1 MDDWSHPVKPVSR
14 SNERGSAADRDPIGP
29 LRVVGLISL
38 AVLELAWLAWFLIV
52 PLPNATNTAGPNE
65 VAMRRAWLV
74 LKAIP
79 HVVPDT
85 SFGESILGQGI
96 HEISHF
102 ENLPQ
107 RLPIVLTAL
116 LIAAA
121 GVGLGDLVLRGWVW
135 SGGFLLRNGLLST
148 TAWGQGYWARS
159 P

>member
-1 MDDWSHPVKPVSR
+1 
-14 SNERGSAADRDPIGP
+14 
-29 LRVVGLISL
+29 
-38 AVLELAWLAWFLIV
+38 
-52 PLPNATNTAGPNE
+52 
-65 VAMRRAWLV
+65 MRRAWLV

-96 HEISHF
+96 KEISHF

-121 GVGLGDLVLRGWVW
+121 GVGLGDLVLRWLGVERGI
-135 SGGFLLRNGLLST
+135 SSRRNGLLST
-148 TAWGQGYWARS
+148 MAWGRGCWA
-159 P
+159 